1 MKKMIHVTL
10 MLLMAVM
17 SFKADARFLP
27 VPKKILKKEVI
38 RKLFPLDR
46 PFFIKAPDLIVQT
59 IHPFQFLNATGQTE
73 IKVTIKNIG
82 NLKAGGSYVRII
94 DPSTFQSTGA
104 PYNDVSYVPPLNPGQ
119 SFQATLHLPYWIFN
133 PNAALNVEADYK
145 NTVKE
150 KNENN
155 NTKSFFRL
163 G

>member
-73 IKVTIKNIG
+73 IK
-82 NLKAGGSYVRII
+82 
-94 DPSTFQSTGA
+94 
-104 PYNDVSYVPPLNPGQ
+104 
-119 SFQATLHLPYWIFN
+119 LP
-133 PNAALNVEADYK
+133 
-145 NTVKE
+145 
-150 KNENN
+150 
-155 NTKSFFRL
+155 
-163 G
+163 